1 MKNIKSNLK
10 IKKMD
15 FELKEEE
22 EKKRKEEE
30 RRANI
35 ARKNCKYKIII

>member
-1 MKNIKSNLK
+1 
-10 IKKMD
+10 MD
-15 FELKEEE
+15 LDLKEEE

-35 ARKNCKYKIII
+35 ARKNCKSRKIYSI

>member
-1 MKNIKSNLK
+1 
-10 IKKMD
+10 MD
-15 FELKEEE
+15 LDLKEEE

-35 ARKNCKYKIII
+35 ARKNCKLKKNYEINF

>member
-1 MKNIKSNLK
+1 
-10 IKKMD
+10 MD
-15 FELKEEE
+15 LDLKEEE
-22 EKKRKEEE
+22 EKKRREEE